1 MFQGYFKAAPFWR
14 QVFGAGHLTPNY
26 FGIIRFGTEL
36 FWRQFRDWQ
45 VYVMKIDKN
54 MDGTLMHILIVS

>member
-36 FWRQFRDWQ
+36 FWRQFRD
-45 VYVMKIDKN
+45 
-54 MDGTLMHILIVS
+54 